1 MPDAIPKSAKSIKS
15 ELLIKAQDSTHYFL
29 LLEGD
34 SDLRFWEEHLN
45 HQAIKP
51 VECGGKPVLLE
62 VFVLLD
68 GDPLENR
75 VLGLVD
81 ADFDCLLNNQLPHPN
96 LVHTDKNDLETSLLS
111 LQVNASNQTM
121 LEKLIVHSVEQAK
134 KKAFEKSQ
142 GLRLDQYILSIA
154 RQFGTLRYLNQC
166 YQWNVNF
173 NKLSVWNKQWMDHQ
187 TITLDSAALHEAMRK
202 KIANNIDLATLQT
215 SIQMCFKQYSLK
227 CWELVHGHD
236 LMQLTALVFNS
247 KLLCKNSGH
256 TRVSETSL
264 QRDLRLMVRWED
276 MQACQMVQTIQLKAP
291 NNVQFFKVE

>member
-1 MPDAIPKSAKSIKS
+1 MPDAIPKSAQSIKS

-34 SDLRFWEEHLN
+34 FDLRFWEEHLN
-45 HQAIKP
+45 RQAIKP
-51 VECGGKPVLLE
+51 VECSGKPVLLQ

-81 ADFDCLLNNQLPHPN
+81 ADFDRLLNNTLPHPN

-111 LQVNASNQTM
+111 LQVNTSNQTM

-134 KKAFEKSQ
+134 KQVFEESQ

-154 RQFGTLRYLNQC
+154 RQFGTLRYLNHC
-166 YQWNVNF
+166 HQWNVDF
-173 NKLSVWNKQWMDHQ
+173 KRISVLNNQWMDSQ
-187 TITLDSAALHEAMRK
+187 TLTLRSAALHEAIRK
-202 KIANNIDLATLQT
+202 EIANKIDLATLQT
-215 SIQMCFKQYSLK
+215 RIQECLKQYSLK
-227 CWELVHGHD
+227 YWELVQGHD
-236 LMQLTALVFNS
+236 LMKLTALVFNS
-247 KLLCKNSGH
+247 ALLCKNSGH
-256 TRVSETSL
+256 IHVSETSL